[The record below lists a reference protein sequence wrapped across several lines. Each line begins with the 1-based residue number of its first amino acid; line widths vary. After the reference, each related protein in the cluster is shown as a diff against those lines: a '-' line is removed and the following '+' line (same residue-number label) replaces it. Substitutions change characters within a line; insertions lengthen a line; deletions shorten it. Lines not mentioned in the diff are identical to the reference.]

1 MLPNLFPAEHYAA
14 RYNRQCASPASTKTS
29 GKAVPKDTLD
39 PQVYPAS
46 RNNPPWSYRTTT
58 EITQQHT
65 RLPFPFGREPKGR
78 FNELRRPRY
87 CLDTLQSPSLQEGNW
102 QELQVVMTELTESPL
117 TLFGHRSPG
126 GLMVSTPAAG
136 YLLKACAIRA
146 NNCDTTPIPER

>member
-46 RNNPPWSYRTTT
+46 RNNPPWSYRATT
-58 EITQQHT
+58 ENTLATHT
-65 RLPFPFGREPKGR
+65 AAFPLGREPKGR

-102 QELQVVMTELTESPL
+102 QELQVVMTELTESPH
-117 TLFGHRSPG
+117 TLFGHRSPSR
-126 GLMVSTPAAG
+126 LMVPSSATG
-136 YLLKACAIRA
+136 YLLQTCSIGA
-146 NNCDTTPIPER
+146 NNCDATPIPER